1 MKVCGQ
7 ADAEEPRDLTDRI
20 PLGATFADAC
30 RHTVNRRRGSWL
42 GAASKASQGEGAGQ
56 GQYHPLAGQ
65 G

>member
-30 RHTVNRRRGSWL
+30 RHTVNRRRGSRSDRSNKRC
-42 GAASKASQGEGAGQ
+42 A
-56 GQYHPLAGQ
+56 
-65 G
+65 

>member
-30 RHTVNRRRGSWL
+30 RHTVNRRGGSISV
-42 GAASKASQGEGAGQ
+42 ASSV
-56 GQYHPLAGQ
+56 
-65 G
+65 

>member
-30 RHTVNRRRGSWL
+30 RHTVNRPVCL
-42 GAASKASQGEGAGQ
+42 
-56 GQYHPLAGQ
+56 
-65 G
+65 

>member
-30 RHTVNRRRGSWL
+30 RHTVQPPRMSTILRAEGLRVRGEPTC
-42 GAASKASQGEGAGQ
+42 Q
-56 GQYHPLAGQ
+56 
-65 G
+65 